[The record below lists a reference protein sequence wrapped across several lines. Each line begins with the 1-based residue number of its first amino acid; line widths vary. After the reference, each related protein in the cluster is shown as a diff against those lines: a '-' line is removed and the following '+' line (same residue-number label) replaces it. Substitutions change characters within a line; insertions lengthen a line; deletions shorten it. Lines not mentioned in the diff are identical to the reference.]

1 MSDFTIN
8 FQNPWLL
15 FLLIPALLCILIPF
29 FRIPK
34 KFRRTRNRVISVV
47 LQSITAVLCVTLIA
61 GIRFNYTIPNR
72 ENELMIL
79 VDMSDSSAEQE
90 DGKDDYVQTIL
101 NVCDDGFKVGIVTF
115 GLEPVY
121 AAPLT
126 YDTDGSA
133 LL

>member
-101 NVCDDGFKVGIVTF
+101 NVCDDGFKVGTVALA
-115 GLEPVY
+115 LEP
-121 AAPLT
+121 A
-126 YDTDGSA
+126 
-133 LL
+133 